1 MEGGSGVESPFMD
14 VSELVDEID
23 NEGWKE
29 VQQWD
34 LLATDAIKRD
44 VTTLESGVWLSPKV

>member
-1 MEGGSGVESPFMD
+1 MD

-34 LLATDAIKRD
+34 LLASDAIKRD
-44 VTTLESGVWLSPKV
+44 VTTLESGVWLSPRVIQS